1 MSSRLMCFKLLA
13 SLRHPRES
21 EKSGKR
27 NAHLLYSAEL
37 DACVALAEKQPSNS
51 QTRLLAGRE
60 PGRRSKPQLLI
71 HYLCGRGPAK
81 APSDTQKAQT
91 KMNL

>member
-1 MSSRLMCFKLLA
+1 MSSHLMCFKVLA

-21 EKSGKR
+21 EKWGKL
-27 NAHLLYSAEL
+27 NAHLLYSAKL
-37 DACVALAEKQPSNS
+37 DACVAVAEKQPSNS
-51 QTRLLAGRE
+51 QTRLSAGRE
-60 PGRRSKPQLLI
+60 PGRRSRPQLLR
-71 HYLCGRGPAK
+71 HYLCGREPAK